1 MKSRIAF
8 VGGFVGGYVL
18 GSRAG
23 RARYDQIKRRSQD
36 FIDSP
41 LVREKAAQAKDF
53 AAEKAPVV
61 GHKVSDAAAK
71 AAESVKDTVSG
82 GSDQDEPAGDPQVQ
96 VDAGAL
102 DAAALDAV
110 AADAGAADAA
120 DEDAAAPT
128 LVLTDDLVEQQ
139 GTR

>member
-23 RARYDQIKRRSQD
+23 RARYEELKRRSQD
-36 FIDSP
+36 FIESP
-41 LVREKAAQAKDF
+41 LVQEKAAQVKDF

-71 AAESVKDTVSG
+71 ATQSVKDTVSRDD
-82 GSDQDEPAGDPQVQ
+82 SEDKEQDAGQDGQGEVAPAGV
-96 VDAGAL
+96 
-102 DAAALDAV
+102 
-110 AADAGAADAA
+110 
-120 DEDAAAPT
+120 AAAPA
-128 LVLTDDLVEQQ
+128 LVLTDNEVAREE
-139 GTR
+139 GAR